1 MGLAGNRPLA
11 RVRRGAGPG
20 LGGGGGCGAV
30 APGPFGLAKVEEL
43 AGIEWLGGRLDL
55 LSPRVPLSLG
65 GFQELEAE
73 EAREFVL
80 TAGGGLG
87 GPGSGRAA
95 SPCPP
100 REEFALQRDDL
111 LQLHHVVSG
120 QEGAGS
126 LGLVGAV
133 RGAPGALPFALALL
147 VGRVLPGGLGLGL
160 VTAGLTFLAG
170 LVLGMPLPLL
180 LLPLAPLLLL
190 EVVLRLPLV
199 LLSRGNT
206 SALGTPWEAHPP
218 QGCGCPSSVLGPKEG
233 PTPASPTLKAS
244 RRWYSSLAISSAT
257 QAGMSGMATWM
268 MYFRNR
274 AKCCGGNVGPA
285 EHPHPSPMGTA
296 VPSQNAPCKEWG
308 GQRGPTITAWGILG
322 PTAVPGSTH
331 HLQGGAWG
339 CRGGSR
345 AGTSSLEGKVWGPF
359 GCLSQGSALSR
370 TGRPYNNK

>member
-1 MGLAGNRPLA
+1 MGLAGDQPLA

-95 SPCPP
+95 SPGPP
-100 REEFALQRDDL
+100 GEEFALQRDDL

-170 LVLGMPLPLL
+170 LVLGVPLPLL

-206 SALGTPWEAHPP
+206 SALGDTLGSPPAPGMGVSQLRARP
-218 QGCGCPSSVLGPKEG
+218 QGGSHPGVTYLKGLAALVLQLGHLLGHPGRDVGDGHLDDVLQEQGEVLRREHGSS
-233 PTPASPTLKAS
+233 
-244 RRWYSSLAISSAT
+244 
-257 QAGMSGMATWM
+257 
-268 MYFRNR
+268 
-274 AKCCGGNVGPA
+274 
-285 EHPHPSPMGTA
+285 
-296 VPSQNAPCKEWG
+296 
-308 GQRGPTITAWGILG
+308 
-322 PTAVPGSTH
+322 
-331 HLQGGAWG
+331 
-339 CRGGSR
+339 
-345 AGTSSLEGKVWGPF
+345 
-359 GCLSQGSALSR
+359 
-370 TGRPYNNK
+370 